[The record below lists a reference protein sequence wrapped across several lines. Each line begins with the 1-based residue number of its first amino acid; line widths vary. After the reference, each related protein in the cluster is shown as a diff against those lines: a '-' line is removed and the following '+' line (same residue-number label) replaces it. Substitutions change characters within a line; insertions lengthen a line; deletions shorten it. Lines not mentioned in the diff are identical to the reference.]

1 MSDQAA
7 QTEELDADTQS
18 ALEALAGG
26 EAEVAPEAVGE
37 PEKAAETKPEVSPDP
52 QTEKALKKGWKPLEE
67 FEGDPDEWVDA
78 AEFNRRQPLFEEIR
92 KHRRH
97 AQDLEKKL
105 ESTTKFVQGI
115 EERVR
120 KQTLAEI
127 EAERRKAVE
136 DGDVEAFEEAD
147 KKYQD
152 AAKEPEAPKEE
163 AQDEIPQEVQD
174 FAARNKSW
182 FEQNAAMTEDAVSF
196 TKFYTGRG
204 KPLPEALELAERDIK
219 AKYPAFFKNPNQRR
233 AQTVSAGTR
242 EQGGKAIGYNDLSA
256 EQKAVFSAMKGTM
269 TLDEY
274 IKELKAQG
282 EFND

>member
-1 MSDQAA
+1 MSEA
-7 QTEELDADTQS
+7 QEEQLDAETQS
-18 ALEALAGG
+18 ALEALAAEETPD
-26 EAEVAPEAVGE
+26 EAETSEENEQAEEEQPEPSQKE
-37 PEKAAETKPEVSPDP
+37 PDP
-52 QTEKALKKGWKPLEE
+52 HVEKALKKGWKPLEE
-67 FEGDPDEWVDA
+67 FDGDPDEWVDA

-120 KQTLAEI
+120 NQTLAEI

-147 KKYQD
+147 KKYKE
-152 AAKEPEAPKEE
+152 AAKEPEKPKEE
-163 AQDEIPQEVQD
+163 DEIPQEVQD

-182 FEQNAAMTEDAVSF
+182 FEQNAAMTEDAVAF
-196 TKFYTGRG
+196 TKFYAGRG
-204 KPLPEALELAERDIK
+204 KPLAEALEMAEKDIK
-219 AKYPAFFKNPNQRR
+219 AKYPAFFKNPNQKRP
-233 AQTVSAGTR
+233 QTVSAGTR
-242 EQGGKAIGYNDLSA
+242 ETGKSIGYNDLSA
-256 EQKAVFSAMKGTM
+256 EQKAVFSAMKGHM